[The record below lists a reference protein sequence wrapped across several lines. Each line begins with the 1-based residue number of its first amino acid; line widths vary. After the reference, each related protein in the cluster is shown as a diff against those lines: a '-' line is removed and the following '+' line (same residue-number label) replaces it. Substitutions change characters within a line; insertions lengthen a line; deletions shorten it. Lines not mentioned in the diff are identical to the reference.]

1 MLSQLSYAPHSNN
14 RFGERQGLLYRIT
27 PAVSTLFFVFFK
39 KFFEKG
45 NALLSLLFQIGDHGG
60 QILFGKVL
68 HPVTELAGEFSR
80 ALLVHDLFKLL

>member
-1 MLSQLSYAPHSNN
+1 MLSQLSYAPHSKSLRRTTRVIIQNN
-14 RFGERQGLLYRIT
+14 PCRVNLIFD
-27 PAVSTLFFVFFK
+27 FFK
-39 KFFEKG
+39 NFFEKG

>member
-1 MLSQLSYAPHSNN
+1 MLSQLSYAPHSKKSLRRTTRVIIQNN
-14 RFGERQGLLYRIT
+14 PCRVNLIFD
-27 PAVSTLFFVFFK
+27 FFK
-39 KFFEKG
+39 KFLEKG